1 LLIDEQIL
9 PQGESRTSSK
19 SVANSN
25 GELAEMDR
33 RFAKFA
39 LLIAGALVQ
48 ELAAQ
53 RTPPAANVP
62 WHSKEEQEVAREVVA
77 DRQPSWHIDPQKVY
91 TLSELIDLAELH
103 NPETDCKQRFSKPNR
118 TGDSPRCSRALV
130 DDAIC

>member
-1 LLIDEQIL
+1 
-9 PQGESRTSSK
+9 
-19 SVANSN
+19 
-25 GELAEMDR
+25 MDR

-91 TLSELIDLAELH
+91 TLSELIDLSYTIRRQIA
-103 NPETDCKQRFSKPNR
+103 SK
-118 TGDSPRCSRALV
+118 DSPNPTGPGTALAARAR
-130 DDAIC
+130 